1 MTTITTP
8 RLSLTRFVT
17 DDWPFFLR
25 LRQDPQVMRFM
36 GEVLSE
42 EALRSVFV
50 SRCADPG
57 VFVLRDKFGEA
68 LGDIG
73 LRISPKNPHEAD
85 VGYAL
90 LPQAQGKGYASEA
103 LRAVC
108 EYGFTTLG
116 VQAINAWV
124 LGENRGSSRLL
135 EKQGF
140 VRTQVLEKAYHL
152 NGVDYDDWIHR
163 LEGSSSGVRRRRMS
177 RLFQRT
183 FQKLLQARAFRR
195 AKQRIRMP
203 FFFNFTL
210 MQKND
215 M

>member
-36 GEVLSE
+36 GVLSE
-42 EALRSVFV
+42 EALRSVFA

-57 VFVLRDKFGEA
+57 VFVLRDKRGEA

-90 LPQAQGKGYASEA
+90 LPR
-103 LRAVC
+103 LR
-108 EYGFTTLG
+108 
-116 VQAINAWV
+116 
-124 LGENRGSSRLL
+124 
-135 EKQGF
+135 
-140 VRTQVLEKAYHL
+140 EKAMPAKRC
-152 NGVDYDDWIHR
+152 GRSAIMVSARWGCRPSMPGCWVKIVAHR
-163 LEGSSSGVRRRRMS
+163 ACWRSKALCAPRCWR
-177 RLFQRT
+177 
-183 FQKLLQARAFRR
+183 KP
-195 AKQRIRMP
+195 II
-203 FFFNFTL
+203 
-210 MQKND
+210 
-215 M
+215 

>member
-17 DDWPFFLR
+17 DDWPFFCACARILG
-25 LRQDPQVMRFM
+25 DAFY

-108 EYGFTTLG
+108 EYGFTTWGAGHQCLG
-116 VQAINAWV
+116 A
-124 LGENRGSSRLL
+124 G
-135 EKQGF
+135 
-140 VRTQVLEKAYHL
+140 
-152 NGVDYDDWIHR
+152 
-163 LEGSSSGVRRRRMS
+163 
-177 RLFQRT
+177 
-183 FQKLLQARAFRR
+183 
-195 AKQRIRMP
+195 
-203 FFFNFTL
+203 
-210 MQKND
+210 
-215 M
+215 

>member
-108 EYGFTTLG
+108 VYGFTTLG

-152 NGVDYDDWIHR
+152 NGVDYDDWIYR
-163 LEGSSSGVRRRRMS
+163 LEGKLIRRPQTPDEPIISANLSETAAGAGFSARQTAHPDA
-177 RLFQRT
+177 L
-183 FQKLLQARAFRR
+183 LLQFYPDAE
-195 AKQRIRMP
+195 K
-203 FFFNFTL
+203 
-210 MQKND
+210 
-215 M
+215 

>member
-25 LRQDPQVMRFM
+25 LRQDPLVMRFM

-42 EALRSVFV
+42 TALRSVFA

-57 VFVLRDKFGEA
+57 VFVLRDKRGDA

-90 LPQAQGKGYASEA
+90 LPQAQEEA
-103 LRAVC
+103 MPAKRCARS
-108 EYGFTTLG
+108 
-116 VQAINAWV
+116 AIMV
-124 LGENRGSSRLL
+124 S
-135 EKQGF
+135 
-140 VRTQVLEKAYHL
+140 
-152 NGVDYDDWIHR
+152 
-163 LEGSSSGVRRRRMS
+163 
-177 RLFQRT
+177 
-183 FQKLLQARAFRR
+183 ARWGCRPS
-195 AKQRIRMP
+195 MP
-203 FFFNFTL
+203 GC
-210 MQKND
+210 
-215 M
+215 

>member
-42 EALRSVFV
+42 EVLRSVFV

-90 LPQAQGKGYASEA
+90 LPQAQ
-103 LRAVC
+103 
-108 EYGFTTLG
+108 
-116 VQAINAWV
+116 
-124 LGENRGSSRLL
+124 
-135 EKQGF
+135 
-140 VRTQVLEKAYHL
+140 EKAMPAKRC
-152 NGVDYDDWIHR
+152 GRSASMVSPPWGCRPSMPGCWVKTVAHR
-163 LEGSSSGVRRRRMS
+163 ACWRSKALCAPRCWR
-177 RLFQRT
+177 
-183 FQKLLQARAFRR
+183 KP
-195 AKQRIRMP
+195 II
-203 FFFNFTL
+203 
-210 MQKND
+210 
-215 M
+215 

>member
-1 MTTITTP
+1 
-8 RLSLTRFVT
+8 
-17 DDWPFFLR
+17 
-25 LRQDPQVMRFM
+25 
-36 GEVLSE
+36 
-42 EALRSVFV
+42 
-50 SRCADPG
+50 
-57 VFVLRDKFGEA
+57 FGEA

-152 NGVDYDDWIHR
+152 NGVDYDDWIYR
-163 LEGSSSGVRRRRMS
+163 LEREAHPASADAG
-177 RLFQRT
+177 
-183 FQKLLQARAFRR
+183 
-195 AKQRIRMP
+195 
-203 FFFNFTL
+203 
-210 MQKND
+210 
-215 M
+215 

>member
-68 LGDIG
+68 LGDMGSASARKIRTKLTSATRCCLRLRERLCQRSAAGG
-73 LRISPKNPHEAD
+73 LRVWFHHP
-85 VGYAL
+85 
-90 LPQAQGKGYASEA
+90 
-103 LRAVC
+103 
-108 EYGFTTLG
+108 G

-152 NGVDYDDWIHR
+152 NGVDYDDWIYR
-163 LEGSSSGVRRRRMS
+163 LEREAHPASADAG
-177 RLFQRT
+177 
-183 FQKLLQARAFRR
+183 
-195 AKQRIRMP
+195 
-203 FFFNFTL
+203 
-210 MQKND
+210 
-215 M
+215 

>member
-42 EALRSVFV
+42 EALRSVFA

-57 VFVLRDKFGEA
+57 VYVLRNKRGDA

-90 LPQAQGKGYASEA
+90 LPEAQGKGYASEA
-103 LRAVC
+103 LRAIC
-108 EYGFTTLG
+108 DYGFSTLG

-152 NGVDYDDWIHR
+152 KASITMTGFTGWSVNPT
-163 LEGSSSGVRRRRMS
+163 RRPQTPGKPFISANLSETAAGAGFSARR
-177 RLFQRT
+177 T
-183 FQKLLQARAFRR
+183 ARPDALPLR
-195 AKQRIRMP
+195 
-203 FFFNFTL
+203 FFPDAG
-210 MQKND
+210 K
-215 M
+215 